1 MKKRLKHTSSL
12 VFVAL
17 LIAVAGLYAYQNIVF
32 YQPQSIH
39 KWRQSDCASLALN
52 YYQGGMQFFK
62 PEVHNLTSKGGTS
75 GLAYTSEIPF
85 LYFGVALAYKVFGP
99 HDFIYR
105 LLNTLIF
112 LIGIFYLFRLI
123 LLVTNNWVWSAFISL
138 LFFTS
143 PVLVY
148 YGNNFLTNSTELA
161 FSLIGWYYFTNFL
174 FTKKSRSLFTS
185 LIIFFFA
192 ASFKITGLLSLFAIG
207 TVFLAEWLGLQKF
220 GSHKKLFTRPV
231 LTFST
236 MFLIV
241 FVIIAWVVYARVQ
254 NTQNECYYFS
264 TVTFPIW
271 DLDWEGIQKVF
282 TKIRTVW
289 FSQYF
294 HPSVWAFLL
303 LVSGFVAVHF
313 KNLPVILK
321 WILLVL
327 TTEVILFILLQFWT
341 FGDHDYYVIGLY
353 ILPIILCLAALYLLK
368 TNYPKLFNS
377 PILKIGMLTLLVFNV
392 YYAKGQLYQRYH
404 GWWNDKEK
412 FADMYS
418 IQPWMRQ
425 MGVSAADTIIS
436 IPDNSHATLYLMNQ
450 KGWTEYVDNQF
461 NKGQTTRYNSDSA
474 TLATSIALGAKYL
487 VINGIAQLY
496 EKPYVNSFCFD
507 TLGTYREVYI
517 FKLRSADT
525 SFVLPQLRANR
536 IFFCDAENTTADGA
550 YFSNDSV
557 LFEYGTT
564 QSGDFAVGGTYSSKL
579 HVGAPY
585 GMTIRF
591 TGVETGETFKVNVWR
606 KNLPGAEGHLLA
618 SLAGTTLSNYK
629 VLETNEQGW
638 ELLELTIY
646 INDKYAG
653 NELVVYLHN
662 PANTAAYFDN
672 LEITHYQSIF
682 NK

>member
-1 MKKRLKHTSSL
+1 MRKLLKHKSSL
-12 VFVAL
+12 LFVAL

-75 GLAYTSEIPF
+75 GLAYTSEMPF
-85 LYFGVALAYKVFGP
+85 LYYGVALLYQVFGP

-123 LLVTNNWVWSAFISL
+123 KLVTNNWVWSVLLSL

-161 FSLIGWYYFTNFL
+161 FSLIGWYYFTEFL

-207 TVFLAEWLGLQKF
+207 TVFLVEWLGLQKF
-220 GSHKKLFTRPV
+220 GANKKLFTRPV
-231 LTFST
+231 PTFIT

-241 FVIIAWVVYARVQ
+241 FTLLAWVVYARIQ

-271 DLDWEGIQKVF
+271 DLDKAGIQNVL

-289 FSQYF
+289 FNQYF

-303 LVSGFVAVHF
+303 VLLAFTVVHF
-313 KNLPVILK
+313 KHLPAFVK
-321 WILLVL
+321 WILLTL
-327 TTEVILFILLQFWT
+327 TVEIVLFILLQFWT

-353 ILPIILCLAALYLLK
+353 TLPIILCLAALYLLK

-377 PILKIGMLTLLVFNV
+377 SILKTGVLALLAFNV
-392 YYAKGQLYQRYH
+392 YYAKGEIYQRYH
-404 GWWNDKEK
+404 GWWNDKDK
-412 FADMYS
+412 FADIYS
-418 IQPWMRQ
+418 IQPRLRQ

-450 KGWTEYVDNQF
+450 KGWTEYVDKQF
-461 NKGQTTRYNSDSA
+461 NKGETVYYNSDSA
-474 TLATSIALGAKYL
+474 TLATSINCGAKYL
-487 VINGIAQLY
+487 ILNGIAQLY
-496 EKPYVNSFCFD
+496 EKPYLKSYCFD
-507 TLGTYREVYI
+507 TLGTYREVYV

-525 SFVLPQLRANR
+525 NFVLPQLRANR

-557 LFEYGTT
+557 LFEYGST
-564 QSGDFAVGGTYSSKL
+564 QSSDFAFSGTYSSKL
-579 HVGAPY
+579 NVDFPY

-591 TGVETGETFKVNVWR
+591 TTVKRGETFKANVWR

-618 SLAGTTLSNYK
+618 SLAGTNLSNYK
-629 VLETNEQGW
+629 VLETSEQGW

-653 NELVVYLHN
+653 NELILYLHN
-662 PANTAAYFDN
+662 PAKSAAYFDN
-672 LEITHYQSIF
+672 LEIIRYQSIF
-682 NK
+682 NE